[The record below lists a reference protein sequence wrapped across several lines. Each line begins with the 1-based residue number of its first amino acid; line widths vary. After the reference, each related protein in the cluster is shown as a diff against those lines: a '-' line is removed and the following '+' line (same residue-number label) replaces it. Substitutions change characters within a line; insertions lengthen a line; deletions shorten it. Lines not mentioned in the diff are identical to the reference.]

1 LLEEPASGKKQEVPM
16 KPLAFALLL
25 ALVAGAQAGQLYRWT
40 DEQGRVH
47 YTDQPPPRT
56 AKSAEVKK
64 LGDKPADPNLPYALQ
79 MAIRNYPVTLY
90 NADCGEVCT
99 KASALLSKRGVPYSD
114 RNARDE
120 QVAEAL
126 EKLTGK
132 REVPVLVVGKEVVRG
147 FQDATWHAA
156 LDAAGYPK
164 TAVLPPRAT
173 KQPAKQQAA
182 AVPAQAS
189 EAAQPAAQQ

>member
-1 LLEEPASGKKQEVPM
+1 M
-16 KPLAFALLL
+16 KPFVLTLLL
-25 ALVAGAQAGQLYRWT
+25 ALAAGAQAGQLYRWT
-40 DEQGRVH
+40 DEHGRVH
-47 YTDQPPPRT
+47 YTDQPPPKT
-56 AKSAEVKK
+56 ARSAEVKK
-64 LGDKPADPNLPYALQ
+64 LGDKPADANLPYALQ
-79 MAIRNYPVTLY
+79 MAIKNYPVTLY
-90 NADCGEVCT
+90 SADCGEICT
-99 KASALLSKRGVPYSD
+99 KASALLSKRGVPYTD
-114 RNARDE
+114 RNAREED
-120 QVAEAL
+120 AAAAL

-132 REVPVLVVGKEVVRG
+132 REVPVLVVGKEVIRG

-182 AVPAQAS
+182 AAPGPAP